1 MTLILELAGAAVA
14 GFVFGVLFGRR
25 NTAKVEADI
34 ALIKAEVTKLSGGKV
49 NL

>member
-1 MTLILELAGAAVA
+1 MTLVIELVAAAAG

-25 NTAKVEADI
+25 NTQKVEADI
-34 ALIKAEVTKLSGGKV
+34 AAIKAEVSKLSGGKV

>member
-1 MTLILELAGAAVA
+1 METIIVGVAALVG

-34 ALIKAEVTKLSGGKV
+34 AAIKAEVTKLSGGKV
-49 NL
+49 NI